1 MVGSPEM
8 RRNQLVQ
15 VFREARTCVK
25 CPLSESRTQVVFGA
39 GNADAELMFVGEA
52 PGAEEDRQG
61 LPFVGRSG
69 ALLTSMLEN
78 AGISREDVF
87 IANTLKCRPPEN
99 RDPTRQEIETCQPW
113 LFEQIRLI
121 EPRVVATLGNFATK
135 LLSGDETGITRV
147 HGKPQ
152 VKQLGVRTVFL
163 LPLFHPAAA
172 LRARGTSEL
181 LAADINALPELLKRD
196 LPQSGAGD
204 EGP

>member
-1 MVGSPEM
+1 MVGSRDK
-8 RRNQLVQ
+8 RRSELVE
-15 VFREARTCVK
+15 VFHEARGCVK

-39 GNADAELMFVGEA
+39 GNADADLMFVGEA

-69 ALLTSMLEN
+69 ALLTSMLEH
-78 AGISREDVF
+78 AGIKRDDVF

-99 RDPTRQEIETCQPW
+99 RDPTAAEIETCRPW

-135 LLSGDETGITRV
+135 LLTGDQTGITKV

-152 VKQLGVRTVFL
+152 VKTLGSRTVFL
-163 LPLFHPAAA
+163 LPLFHPAAG
-172 LRARGTSEL
+172 LRAKGTAEL
-181 LAADINALPELLKRD
+181 LAADIDALPALLERALPEQ
-196 LPQSGAGD
+196 P
-204 EGP
+204 

>member
-1 MVGSPEM
+1 MVGSPDI
-8 RRNQLVQ
+8 RRNELVE

-39 GNADAELMFVGEA
+39 GNADADLMFVGEA

-61 LPFVGRSG
+61 IPFVGRSG
-69 ALLTSMLEN
+69 ALLTSMLED

-99 RDPTRQEIETCQPW
+99 RDPTAAEIETCRPW

-135 LLSGDETGITRV
+135 LLSGDQTGITKV

-152 VKQLGVRTVFL
+152 VKQLGSRTVYL
-163 LPLFHPAAA
+163 LPLFHPAAG
-172 LRARGTSEL
+172 LRARGTAEL
-181 LAADINALPELLKRD
+181 LAADIKALPDLLKRD
-196 LPQSGAGD
+196 LPDQ
-204 EGP
+204 P

>member
-1 MVGSPEM
+1 MVGSSDK
-8 RRNQLVQ
+8 RRSELVE

-25 CPLSESRTQVVFGA
+25 CALSESRTQVVFGA
-39 GNADAELMFVGEA
+39 GNANADLMFVGEA

-69 ALLTSMLEN
+69 ALLTSMLGN

-87 IANTLKCRPPEN
+87 IANTLKCRPPDN
-99 RDPTRQEIETCQPW
+99 RNPTSAEIETCKPW

-135 LLSGDETGITRV
+135 LLTGDQTGITKV

-152 VKQLGVRTVFL
+152 LTLLGSRTSFL
-163 LPLFHPAAA
+163 LPLFHSATA
-172 LRARGTSEL
+172 LSATGTAEL
-181 LAADINALPELLKRD
+181 LAGDSNSLPALLR
-196 LPQSGAGD
+196 Q
-204 EGP
+204 

>member
-1 MVGSPEM
+1 MVGSPEK
-8 RRNQLVQ
+8 RRNELVE
-15 VFREARTCVK
+15 VFHEARACVK

-39 GNADAELMFVGEA
+39 GNADADLMFVGEA

-78 AGISREDVF
+78 AGISREEVF

-99 RDPTRQEIETCQPW
+99 RDPTPTEIETCRPW
-113 LFEQIRLI
+113 LTEQIRLI

-135 LLSGDETGITRV
+135 LLSGDQTGITKV

-152 VKQLGVRTVFL
+152 VKTLGSRTVFL
-163 LPLFHPAAA
+163 LPLFHPAAG
-172 LRARGTSEL
+172 LRARGTAEL

-196 LPQSGAGD
+196 LPRADGEGA
-204 EGP
+204 P

>member
-1 MVGSPEM
+1 MVGSPDK
-8 RRNQLVQ
+8 RREELVE
-15 VFREARTCVK
+15 VFRDARTCTK
-25 CPLSESRTQVVFGA
+25 CPLSQSRTQVVFGA
-39 GNADAELMFVGEA
+39 GNADADLMFVGEA

-99 RDPTRQEIETCQPW
+99 RDPTQVEIETCRPW

-135 LLSGDETGITRV
+135 LLTGDQTGITKV

-152 VKQLGVRTVFL
+152 VKQLGTRTVFL
-163 LPLFHPAAA
+163 LPLFHPAAG
-172 LRARGTSEL
+172 LRARGTAEL
-181 LAADINALPELLKRD
+181 LAADIDGLPELLKRD
-196 LPQSGAGD
+196 LPEQ
-204 EGP
+204 P

>member
-1 MVGSPEM
+1 MVGSQEM
-8 RRNQLVQ
+8 RRNELVE

-39 GNADAELMFVGEA
+39 GNADADLMFVGEA

-69 ALLTSMLEN
+69 ALLTSLLGG
-78 AGISREDVF
+78 AGISREEVF

-99 RDPTRQEIETCQPW
+99 RDPTAFEIETCQPW
-113 LFEQIRLI
+113 LLEQIRLI

-135 LLSGDETGITRV
+135 LLSGDPTGITRV
-147 HGKPQ
+147 HGKAQ
-152 VKQLGVRTVFL
+152 VKKLGSRTVFL

-172 LRARGTSEL
+172 LRARGTADL
-181 LAADINALPELLKRD
+181 LAADINALPALLEREVPVSD
-196 LPQSGAGD
+196 VADQA
-204 EGP
+204 